1 MSASQVKDENLLNHK
16 DQLNENDQ
24 IHDISKLDDL
34 PALTTGTVFVRVR
47 ENFINK

>member
-1 MSASQVKDENLLNHK
+1 MSAAQVLLNHK

-34 PALTTGTVFVRVR
+34 PALTTGS
-47 ENFINK
+47 